1 MTAIQVLTLVF
12 ELALELVEL
21 IRTGAKPAEVRRR
34 LADPTRAGAKVLAV
48 LQGTGDA
55 IDDYVKGPTKP

>member
-34 LADPTRAGAKVLAV
+34 LSDPTRAGAKVLAV
-48 LQGTGDA
+48 LQGAGDK
-55 IDDYVKGPTKP
+55 IDDYVKGPKP